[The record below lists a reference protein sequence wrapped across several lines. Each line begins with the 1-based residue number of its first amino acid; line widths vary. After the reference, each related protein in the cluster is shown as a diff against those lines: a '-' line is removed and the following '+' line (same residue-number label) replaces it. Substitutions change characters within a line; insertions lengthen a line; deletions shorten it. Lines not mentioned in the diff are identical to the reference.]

1 MPRIRGAPSSIDRPA
16 RESLIGQLVEELKN
30 GGGPGGPVIFE
41 IPIKGTDTYHIIV
54 VWERWATVSSE
65 DRSPIIL
72 EAYESYDEEVGAEQ
86 AMSPK
91 ITLVLGV
98 TPDEAVGNNLLP
110 YVLSP
115 CPRLDPNGPLY
126 DKIRQAMREAGAIE
140 TSSGLLLAF
149 PTKPMRAE
157 AEKELVSKTREIDPG
172 IQWVHG
178 EFTASSW
185 NDED

>member
-1 MPRIRGAPSSIDRPA
+1 MPKIRGAPSSIDRPA
-16 RESLIGQLVEELKN
+16 RDSLVGQLVEELKN

-41 IPIKGTDTYHIIV
+41 IPIQGTDTYHIIV
-54 VWERWATVSSE
+54 VWERWELSPE
-65 DRSPIIL
+65 DRSSIIL
-72 EAYESYDEEVGAEQ
+72 EAYERYDEAVGAEQ

-91 ITLVLGV
+91 ITLVISV

-110 YVLSP
+110 YFLSP
-115 CPRLDPNGPLY
+115 CPRLDPDGLHY
-126 DKIRQAMREAGAIE
+126 DKIRKAMREAGAIE
-140 TSSGLLLAF
+140 TSSGSRLSF

-172 IQWVHG
+172 IQWVRG